1 MENLLKK
8 ISNAPTE
15 KELRVLIWSGQEH
28 YLPRNGSPIKLEQ
41 DYLSRFAQQQGMKLT
56 LIPLNKF
63 EELIPALLVGKGDL
77 IAANLTIT
85 DKRKKKLLFTIPFA
99 ETTEYLVAGKK
110 TPLPKSGK
118 LLAQREVVVRKGTSY
133 AETAEALAKTYE
145 GLKVRY
151 LEQDIDSEGMLDAV
165 ATGEFDLIIKDQNM
179 LNSALQYRDDIKK
192 GLQASGKRKIAW
204 AIRSG
209 NEKLLEKLNKFLKL
223 ENIALQNLGKYK
235 SQWQR
240 IQATKTIRI
249 VMRNNFSSYFIWR
262 GHLLGF
268 NYELAKKFA
277 DKNNL
282 RLEIIVA
289 GDHSSMLDY
298 LLLDQADIA
307 LGFLTP
313 NQQRIDR
320 GIAFS
325 KPYHYASELLVSRS
339 DEDGIHRVEDLADKT
354 IVARKSSS
362 YWYTLENLQQQVGNI
377 NLLEVSEN
385 EETET
390 LVEAVGDGVY
400 DLTVADSHIVDLEL
414 TFRDDIKSLLAL
426 TEPKAQ
432 SWAVRED
439 NDELLKAVN
448 QFINKQYKGLFYN
461 VLYSHYFKDPKK
473 LDKHREDYIE
483 LRNDGKL
490 SPYDDVIKK
499 YAHQYDFDWRLMTAQ
514 MFKESQFN
522 PKAKSFAGAI
532 GLFQVMPR
540 TGRELGMDD
549 LYNPET
555 GIHAG
560 IKYMAWVQ
568 DRMEYIK
575 PEEGQLIWFTLAAYN
590 AGPGHV
596 RDAVS
601 LARRKGWN
609 PKIWFGNVEK
619 AMLLLSR
626 HEYASKAR
634 YGFVRGREPVNYV
647 SAIKQHYES
656 YKQIVE

>member
-1 MENLLKK
+1 MKSSIHKALFITLIFTLLSACSDNTFKKVENFL
-8 ISNAPTE
+8 NQFTNEPVE
-15 KELRVLIWSGQEH
+15 KQLRVLIWSGQEH

-41 DYLSRFAQQQGMKLT
+41 DYLTRFAQQQGLKLT
-56 LIPLNKF
+56 FIPLDKF
-63 EELIPALLVGKGDL
+63 EELIPALLFGKGDL
-77 IAANLTIT
+77 IAANLTVT
-85 DKRKKKLLFTIPFA
+85 DERKKHLIFTIPFA
-99 ETTEYLVAGKK
+99 ETTEYLVAGKN
-110 TPLPKSGK
+110 TPLPKTGESLVK
-118 LLAQREVVVRKGTSY
+118 REVVVRKGTSY
-133 AETAEALAKTYE
+133 AETAEALAKTYK

-151 LEQDIDSEGMLDAV
+151 LEKEIDSEGMLDAV
-165 ATGEFDLIIKDQNM
+165 AMGEFDLIIKDQNM
-179 LNSALQYRDDIKK
+179 LSSALQYRDDIKK

-204 AIRSG
+204 AIRPD
-209 NEKLLEKLNKFLKL
+209 NKELFEDLNKFLKL

-240 IQATKTIRI
+240 IQATKTIRV

-277 DKNNL
+277 DENNL
-282 RLEIIVA
+282 RLEIVVA

-313 NQQRIDR
+313 NQQRLDR

-325 KPYHYASELLVSRS
+325 RPYHYASELLVSRS
-339 DEDGIHRVEDLADKT
+339 DEVGIQSIEDLADKT

-362 YWYTLENLQQQVGNI
+362 YWHTLEGLQQQVANI
-377 NLLEVSEN
+377 NLLEVSEK

-400 DLTVADSHIVDLEL
+400 DLTVADSHIVDLEM
-414 TFRDDIKSLLAL
+414 TFRDDIKSLMAL
-426 TEPKAQ
+426 TEPKGQ

-439 NDELLKAVN
+439 NDELLKVVN
-448 QFINKQYKGLFYN
+448 QFIKKQYKGLFYN
-461 VLYSHYFKDPKK
+461 VLYSHYFEDSKK
-473 LDKHREDYIE
+473 IDKHRNDYIE

-490 SPYDDVIKK
+490 SPYDDFVKK
-499 YAHQYDFDWRLMTAQ
+499 YSHQYDFDWRLMTAQ

-522 PKAKSFAGAI
+522 PKAKSFAGAV

-568 DRMEYIK
+568 DRMEYIN
-575 PEEGQLIWFTLAAYN
+575 PEEGQLGSLWQPIMQVLVMCETLF
-590 AGPGHV
+590 
-596 RDAVS
+596 
-601 LARRKGWN
+601 L
-609 PKIWFGNVEK
+609 
-619 AMLLLSR
+619 
-626 HEYASKAR
+626 
-634 YGFVRGREPVNYV
+634 
-647 SAIKQHYES
+647 
-656 YKQIVE
+656 